1 MLANLRNIYA
11 ARSDRAGVV
20 AVLELRNRLPG
31 TSGEDRGEL
40 AAALAATGRF
50 FEAAAHYELA
60 GDQLGGSLG
69 AEYRRNAERLR
80 ARLN

>member
-1 MLANLRNIYA
+1 MLANLRNIFA
-11 ARSDRAGVV
+11 ARADRAGVV
-20 AVLELRNRLPG
+20 AVLELRNQLPG

-50 FEAAAHYELA
+50 TEAALSYEQA
-60 GDQLGGSLG
+60 GDQLGGTLG
-69 AEYRRNAERLR
+69 DEYRRNAERLR